1 MAGVWAVVWAAEG
14 GVAAATGEAERVGVA
29 TAEEALAEAAREEEA
44 RVGAAS
50 EVERGEA
57 VTVVGGGEGG
67 GGAGHAVS
75 GRGESRLVISFAV
88 HAGDGRRLR
97 LTLLTCPLLRR
108 LALGTL
114 RLGPLLHL
122 SRRRRRRRIDRPAPT
137 LLGRLRRFKRGP
149 LLSLGHLCRLG
160 LACRA
165 FLLSPLLLGR
175 GQRRPRSAC
184 LRRTC
189 LRRHRRLHR
198 LLRGCLRNCRLAR
211 IRLVDGLVKVLDA
224 LGRDRV
230 FKGRELVVGVGVDL
244 VNLEVADDTDANL

>member
-1 MAGVWAVVWAAEG
+1 M
-14 GVAAATGEAERVGVA
+14 
-29 TAEEALAEAAREEEA
+29 L
-44 RVGAAS
+44 
-50 EVERGEA
+50 
-57 VTVVGGGEGG
+57 
-67 GGAGHAVS
+67 
-75 GRGESRLVISFAV
+75 SFAV
-88 HAGDGRRLR
+88 HAGDGRRLS

-114 RLGPLLHL
+114 FLGPLLHL
-122 SRRRRRRRIDRPAPT
+122 SRRRRRRIDRPAPT

-149 LLSLGHLCRLG
+149 LLGLGRLCRFKRGPLLGLGRLRRLG
-160 LACRA
+160 LACLA

-184 LRRTC
+184 LRRAC

-198 LLRGCLRNCRLAR
+198 LLRGCLRDCRLAR